1 MYMVWLV
8 LDQAELLDNIQQA
21 WEKAGI
27 YGATIIES
35 SGFFRRKQRR
45 KYVATR
51 YVLPSLST
59 SVPKH
64 SYTIF
69 SIVENEEQAQAA
81 LRATE
86 EVVGDLDQPHKGIFA
101 AWPLPMVKGLHRPS
115 NDEGEV
121 E

>member
-1 MYMVWLV
+1 MYMVWFV

-27 YGATIIES
+27 SGATIIES

-59 SVPKH
+59 AVSKN
-64 SYTIF
+64 SYSIF
-69 SIVENEEQAQAA
+69 SIVKDEEQARAA

-86 EVVGDLDQPHKGIFA
+86 DVVGDLNQPHKGIFA
-101 AWPLPMVKGLHRPS
+101 AWPLPLVKGLHQGLD
-115 NDEGEV
+115 DEEDA
-121 E
+121 